1 MSSRVRTTPHC
12 FASWGR
18 RHNMSQK
25 DIPVMFR
32 WETPWRPI
40 EIEELQANL
49 GLHAGSTRDINTVM
63 GYVLGQAIKTYR
75 ADPERWISYSRN
87 KNWYHEPGRQQYFP
101 VRALYGGMVG
111 AVDQLA
117 ATGAIEHRKS
127 PRGNLGQ
134 QSSFRATPDL
144 YRAYTERPMPLIC
157 TPRERIIL
165 RDGDGRLAPYQNS
178 RDTDRWRK
186 QVLRFNEESAQGIL
200 HARLPFQFLP
210 QAVPC
215 L

>member
-1 MSSRVRTTPHC
+1 
-12 FASWGR
+12 
-18 RHNMSQK
+18 MSQK
-25 DIPVMFR
+25 DIPVVFR

-40 EIEELQANL
+40 QIEELQANL
-49 GLHAGSTRDINTVM
+49 GLRAGRTRDINTVM
-63 GYVLGQAIKTYR
+63 GFVLGQAIKTYR

-87 KNWYHEPGRQQYFP
+87 KNWYQDPGRQQYFP
-101 VRALYGGMVG
+101 VRSPYGGVVG

-134 QSSFRATPDL
+134 QSCFRATPDL
-144 YRAYTERPMPLIC
+144 YRAYTSRPVPLVC

-186 QVLRFNEESAQGIL
+186 QVLAFNEALTSAQIELDGKLISEGD
-200 HARLPFQFLP
+200 
-210 QAVPC
+210 AVWV
-215 L
+215 